1 MLVVNKYVKDC
12 KLLKDKDFNFIGDDI
27 WEGLVV
33 VILVKVSEL
42 QFEGQI
48 KIKLGNIEV
57 KLFVQKVCNEQLI
70 YWFEVNFIDVKV
82 VVNKVVFLV

>member
-1 MLVVNKYVKDC
+1 MELVYIFVNIINIYEGGIYEEGFCSVLMLVVNKYVKDC

-42 QFEGQI
+42 
-48 KIKLGNIEV
+48 
-57 KLFVQKVCNEQLI
+57 
-70 YWFEVNFIDVKV
+70 
-82 VVNKVVFLV
+82 